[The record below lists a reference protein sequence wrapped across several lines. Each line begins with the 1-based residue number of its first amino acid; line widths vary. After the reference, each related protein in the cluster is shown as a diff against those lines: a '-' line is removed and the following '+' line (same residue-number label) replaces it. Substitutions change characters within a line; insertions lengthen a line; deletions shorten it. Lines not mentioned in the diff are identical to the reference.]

1 MPTIIIDQIGN
12 RQKLKAF
19 QKSIIACSSFQIKTT
34 NCRFF
39 LFSVL
44 DKVLGWNL
52 KLMLFNTQNILTE
65 LSWETNLLTLCSI
78 GSNNCLKER
87 GNPNSS
93 IQMLS
98 ISART
103 YYPHLSNHISNI
115 MSAFILGLERLSST
129 PLLIFK
135 EYLF

>member
-12 RQKLKAF
+12 HQKLKAF

-52 KLMLFNTQNILTE
+52 KLMLFNTQNILT
-65 LSWETNLLTLCSI
+65 
-78 GSNNCLKER
+78 
-87 GNPNSS
+87 
-93 IQMLS
+93 
-98 ISART
+98 
-103 YYPHLSNHISNI
+103 
-115 MSAFILGLERLSST
+115 
-129 PLLIFK
+129 
-135 EYLF
+135 